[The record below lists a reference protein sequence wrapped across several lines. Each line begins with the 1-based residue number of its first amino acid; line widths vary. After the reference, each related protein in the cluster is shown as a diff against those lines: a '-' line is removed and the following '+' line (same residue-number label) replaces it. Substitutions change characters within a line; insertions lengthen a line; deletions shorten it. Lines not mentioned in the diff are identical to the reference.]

1 MDAASPPR
9 FVDLPLEPGRV
20 VGLFTAVRAG
30 EPMRGHDR
38 VDVVAGAGIDGDRYA
53 TRTGLYS
60 TKHHDDRHLTL
71 IEAETLAALSRD
83 HDIDLPAQLCRRNV
97 VVEGIGLNRL
107 VGRHLRLG
115 AVVVRVGRLN
125 RPCHYLEK
133 LTGLPVYEPLLH
145 RSGVNCQVLRGGPLS
160 LGDEVREVAQE
171 PHSQEAHSEGIVTSV
186 S

>member
-30 EPMRGHDR
+30 EPMRGHER
-38 VDVVAGAGIDGDRYA
+38 VDVVAVVGIDGDRYA

-60 TKHHDDRHLTL
+60 RKHHDDRHLTL
-71 IEAETLAALSRD
+71 IEAETLAALRRD
-83 HDIDLPAQLCRRNV
+83 HDLDLPAHLCRRNV

-115 AVVVRVGRLN
+115 PVVVRVGRLN

-145 RSGVNCQVLRGGPLS
+145 RSGVNCQVLRGGPLG
-160 LGDEVREVAQE
+160 LGDEVREVTEAE
-171 PHSQEAHSEGIVTSV
+171 PQSEGIVTSV

>member
-1 MDAASPPR
+1 MERERPPGKTADDGAEAGFHTKTR
-9 FVDLPLEPGRV
+9 LPRDDHGPAFRPRGR
-20 VGLFTAVRAG
+20 
-30 EPMRGHDR
+30 
-38 VDVVAGAGIDGDRYA
+38 AGIDGDRYA

-71 IEAETLAALSRD
+71 IEAETLAALRRD

-115 AVVVRVGRLN
+115 PVVVRVGRLN

-145 RSGVNCQVLRGGPLS
+145 RSGVNCQVLRGGPLG
-160 LGDEVREVAQE
+160 LGDEVREVA
-171 PHSQEAHSEGIVTSV
+171 EAGPQSEGIVTSV